1 VRAALETRDPPLSS
15 VAHPMVAPR
24 KLIVVANRLPV
35 SRVRRGGEAFWETS
49 PGGLVSALVPPLRKN
64 RGTWIGWSGEGAR
77 AAEPFTHEGIKNV
90 PVSLDRDELAGYYE
104 GFSNATLW
112 PLYHDCVR
120 PPEYRRSWWR
130 SYVAVN
136 QRFADLVSEL
146 APKRSAVW
154 VQDYQLQLVPGMLR
168 ALRSDLRIGFFLHI
182 PFPPQELFAQL
193 PWRSEILEG
202 LLGADLVGFQTQV
215 GAQNF
220 GQLARRYA
228 GARGRNGV
236 LCFQG
241 RKVRHTDFPISINF
255 RRFDDIART
264 PANLERVRQIRK
276 RLGERRRILLGV
288 DRLDYTKGIEIR
300 LKAFREML
308 ASGSVNI
315 ENTIL
320 IQTAVPSRE
329 RVGTYQQERERIER
343 LIGEINGEHA
353 QLGWPAI
360 QYLRRNLPVEELV
373 ALYGAAK
380 VMLVTPLR
388 DGMNL
393 VAKEYAASR
402 PDERGA
408 LVLSEFTGAAHE
420 LRKAAIVI
428 NPYDVDGLAAA
439 MQAGLDLGKDEQRRR
454 MRTMR
459 RIVSRRDV
467 FVWANSFLE
476 ALAA

>member
-1 VRAALETRDPPLSS
+1 ML
-15 VAHPMVAPR
+15 APR

-35 SRVRRGGEAFWETS
+35 SRVRRGGEAVWQTS
-49 PGGLVSALVPPLRKN
+49 PGGLVSALVPPLREN
-64 RGTWIGWSGEGAR
+64 QGTWIGWSGEAGR
-77 AAEPFTHEGIKNV
+77 SPEPFTHDGIKHV
-90 PVSLDRDELAGYYE
+90 PVTLDREELAGYYE
-104 GFSNATLW
+104 GFSNMTLW

-130 SYVAVN
+130 TYVAVN
-136 QRFADLVSEL
+136 QRFADVVAKL
-146 APKRSAVW
+146 APKRSVVW
-154 VQDYQLQLVPGMLR
+154 VQDYHLQLVPGMLR
-168 ALRSDLRIGFFLHI
+168 DRRSDLRIGFFLHI

-202 LLGADLVGFQTQV
+202 LMGADLVGFQTRV

-220 GQLARRYA
+220 GQLARRFL
-228 GARGRNGV
+228 GV
-236 LCFQG
+236 HGSHGSLSFEG

-255 RRFDDIART
+255 RRFDAIART
-264 PANLERVRQIRK
+264 EAHAERVRQIRK
-276 RLGERRRILLGV
+276 RLGEERHILLGV

-308 ASGSVNI
+308 DRGNVDV

-329 RVGTYQQERERIER
+329 RVAAYQQERNRIER
-343 LIGEINGEHA
+343 LIGEINGKHS
-353 QLGWPAI
+353 QLGRPAV
-360 QYLRRNLPVEELV
+360 QYLRRNFPVEELV
-373 ALYGAAK
+373 ALYGAAQ

-420 LRKAAIVI
+420 LRNSAIVI
-428 NPYDVDGLAAA
+428 NPYDVDGLTAAIKTA
-439 MQAGLDLGKDEQRRR
+439 LELGEDEQRLR
-454 MRTMR
+454 MRAMR
-459 RIVSRRDV
+459 RVVSRRDV